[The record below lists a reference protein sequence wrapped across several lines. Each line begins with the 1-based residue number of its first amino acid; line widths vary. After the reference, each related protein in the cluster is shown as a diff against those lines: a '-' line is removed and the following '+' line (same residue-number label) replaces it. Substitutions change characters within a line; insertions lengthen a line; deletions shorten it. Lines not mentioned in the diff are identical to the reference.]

1 MQTIKQLESDDS
13 TEAIPRTILAWRRTA
28 LALAV
33 IALLALK
40 LSVFQNIVLSVTAGV
55 IAFIGAIAV
64 FIIGKR
70 PTLAEESPFWGLRI
84 AAGVI
89 VLLSLITLLQIF

>member
-40 LSVFQNIVLSVTAGV
+40 FSIFQNVYLSVVAAI
-55 IAFIGAIAV
+55 IAFIGASIV
-64 FIIGKR
+64 FVIGKR
-70 PTLAEESPFWGLRI
+70 PTLAEDSPFWGLRI
-84 AAGVI
+84 SATVI
-89 VLLSLITLLQIF
+89 VLLSVITLLQIF

>member
-1 MQTIKQLESDDS
+1 MQTIKQLKSDDS

-40 LSVFQNIVLSVTAGV
+40 LSVFQNVFLSYIAAA
-55 IAFIGAIAV
+55 IAFVGAVVV
-64 FIIGKR
+64 FVIGKR
-70 PTLAEESPFWGLRI
+70 PTLAEDSPFWGLRI
-84 AAGVI
+84 SAVVI
-89 VLLSLITLLQIF
+89 LLLSIVTLLQIF

>member
-70 PTLAEESPFWGLRI
+70 PALAEESPFWGLRI
-84 AAGVI
+84 AAAVI
-89 VLLSLITLLQIF
+89 VLLSIITLLQIF

>member
-1 MQTIKQLESDDS
+1 MQTIKQLESEDS

-84 AAGVI
+84 SAAVI
-89 VLLSLITLLQIF
+89 VLLSLVTLLQIF